1 MFVVDTAICALQL
14 QCCYSDVK
22 MLIMDIWS
30 VIQMDEVKPAPNFSA
45 APLCD
50 FGDPHGPDWFIDA
63 SSAAK
68 WSASYG
74 KQRNKLS
81 ANKLVLPR
89 MTLYLIQVTQQDY

>member
-1 MFVVDTAICALQL
+1 MFVVDTAICGLQL

-22 MLIMDIWS
+22 MLIMDIWL

-89 MTLYLIQVTQQDY
+89 MTLYLIQLTQQDY

>member
-1 MFVVDTAICALQL
+1 
-14 QCCYSDVK
+14 
-22 MLIMDIWS
+22 MLIMDIWL
-30 VIQMDEVKPAPNFSA
+30 VIQMDEVRPAPNFSA

-81 ANKLVLPR
+81 VNKLVLPR
-89 MTLYLIQVTQQDY
+89 MTLYLIQLIQQDY

>member
-1 MFVVDTAICALQL
+1 MFVDTAICPLQL

-22 MLIMDIWS
+22 MLIMDIWL
-30 VIQMDEVKPAPNFSA
+30 VIQMDEVRPAPNFSA

-81 ANKLVLPR
+81 VNKLVLPR
-89 MTLYLIQVTQQDY
+89 MTLYLIQLTQQDY

>member
-1 MFVVDTAICALQL
+1 
-14 QCCYSDVK
+14 
-22 MLIMDIWS
+22 
-30 VIQMDEVKPAPNFSA
+30 MDEVRPAPNFSA

-81 ANKLVLPR
+81 VNKLVLPR
-89 MTLYLIQVTQQDY
+89 MTLYLIQLIQQDY

>member
-1 MFVVDTAICALQL
+1 MQL

-22 MLIMDIWS
+22 MLIMDIWL

-89 MTLYLIQVTQQDY
+89 MTLYLIQLTQQDY

>member
-1 MFVVDTAICALQL
+1 MFVVDTCALQL

-22 MLIMDIWS
+22 MLIMDIWL
-30 VIQMDEVKPAPNFSA
+30 VIQMDEVRPAPNFSA

-81 ANKLVLPR
+81 VNKLVLPR
-89 MTLYLIQVTQQDY
+89 MTLYLIQLTQQDY